1 MKATKASEEDK
12 YLIFKM
18 FVGVETERLNVL
30 LREKT
35 KEIEALHGELSI
47 QKIAVKM
54 KESLEREL

>member
-47 QKIAVKM
+47 HKIAVKM